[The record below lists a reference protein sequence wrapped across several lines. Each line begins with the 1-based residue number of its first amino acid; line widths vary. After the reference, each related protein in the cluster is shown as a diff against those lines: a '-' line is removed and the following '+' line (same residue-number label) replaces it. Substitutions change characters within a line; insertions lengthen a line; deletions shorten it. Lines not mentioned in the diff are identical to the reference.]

1 MIFISVISF
10 ILCFLFIANEPAVCM
25 QLQFVLSHDTNKPIR
40 RELGE
45 SDQSQRSRL
54 FNPEKCVHENSRI
67 YTRNTRQASIL
78 KPAAFKGGG

>member
-54 FNPEKCVHENSRI
+54 FNPEKSVHENSRI
-67 YTRNTRQASIL
+67 YTRQASIL
-78 KPAAFKGGG
+78 KPAAFKSGGSG